1 MIRLDVV
8 ILHMAL
14 SQLVLALTCRSVVV
28 WQWLPWID
36 CGVVVV
42 MISLDVV
49 ILDMALT
56 QLVLALMQVRCI
68 VAVVTIRLHAVWCWL
83 SCR

>member
-8 ILHMAL
+8 ILH
-14 SQLVLALTCRSVVV
+14 
-28 WQWLPWID
+28 
-36 CGVVVV
+36 
-42 MISLDVV
+42 
-49 ILDMALT
+49 MALT
-56 QLVLALMQVRCI
+56 QLVLALMQVRCT